1 MRRDVCG
8 WCGCAL
14 RPRDR
19 RADRAAVVCR
29 TCGASMLVTADAD
42 VAVLQA
48 TVLVHGAARGLRLA
62 PAWFGRQGWVRRG
75 LALLGVAIVAALLVG
90 FAASFRSWGVFPIVY
105 VLWLAR
111 RTVPAVVLSTVGGPF
126 RTLRFGRGGLRRGR
140 RTTPEVVRA
149 VLVETSRLTSP
160 DPASR
165 WRRVMVV
172 DARWR
177 RRTVAWL
184 PPAPP
189 EAALLLA
196 RAIHRAVVGDVPAG
210 VPIEVDGVEC
220 RATEVGA

>member
-14 RPRDR
+14 RPRDQR
-19 RADRAAVVCR
+19 VDRAAVVCR

-48 TVLVHGAARGLRLA
+48 TVRVHGTARGLRIA
-62 PAWFGRQGWVRRG
+62 PAWSGRLGWLRRG
-75 LALLGVAIVAALLVG
+75 LALFGVAIVAALLVA
-90 FAASFRSWGVFPIVY
+90 FAASFRSWGLVPILY

-111 RTVPAVVLSTVGGPF
+111 RTVPSVVLTTFGGPF

-140 RTTPEVVRA
+140 RTTPEIVRA
-149 VLVETSRLTSP
+149 VLVETSPLTSP
-160 DPASR
+160 YPASR

-184 PPAPP
+184 PPGPP
-189 EAALLLA
+189 EAAVVLA

-210 VPIEVDGVEC
+210 VPIEVDGVAS
-220 RATEVGA
+220 RATEAGG